1 MGPHLKVFGRFWGV
15 HAEAGF
21 YGLPP
26 HDIIEAGIYVKVFDC
41 FWAEH
46 AEAAF
51 FGLIPYDVTDAGL
64 YLKVFGSAPPLPLYS
79 HAPSTVLKKV

>member
-1 MGPHLKVFGRFWGV
+1 M

-26 HDIIEAGIYVKVFDC
+26 HDIIDAGIYVKVFDC
-41 FWAEH
+41 FWGGH

-51 FGLIPYDVTDAGL
+51 FGLIPYDVTDEGL
-64 YLKVFGSAPPLPLYS
+64 DLKVSGGF
-79 HAPSTVLKKV
+79 